1 MPEQLSVSHSD
12 SLTEFVTHVSLAV
25 LSSLSRGL
33 PKSFAVWRVTNHYR
47 LQHLFA
53 KNSLF
58 KQTQLLLNDAIVI
71 NLFLSQPESTKI
83 TLIYT

>member
-1 MPEQLSVSHSD
+1 MPEQLSVSHTN

-33 PKSFAVWRVTNHYR
+33 PKLFAVWRVTNHYR
-47 LQHLFA
+47 LRLFA

-71 NLFLSQPESTKI
+71 NLLVSQPESTQI
-83 TLIYT
+83 TSIYT